1 MARKLNDLLAAR
13 KERMEE
19 SRLRFGRRT
28 ATRHISIAARW
39 ALGLAQLLALSAGA
53 QNAPSAPQQSSP
65 GRLGQLSANSTVEY
79 EQPDPIGEQ
88 HRQRLLNADRQKA
101 LVADADKLL
110 KLASR
115 FNAEIGAA
123 NPETLTPAQ
132 LRTLGEIQKLA
143 HSVKTR
149 MSDPLFGTPVFMEP
163 PPLPQNRH

>member
-1 MARKLNDLLAAR
+1 VAFCLA
-13 KERMEE
+13 
-19 SRLRFGRRT
+19 L
-28 ATRHISIAARW
+28 
-39 ALGLAQLLALSAGA
+39 LLALPAGA
-53 QNAPSAPQQSSP
+53 QNSPSQTQPSGS
-65 GRLGQLSANSTVEY
+65 GHLGQLSANSTVEF
-79 EQPDPIGEQ
+79 EPPDLSMEQ
-88 HRQRLLNADRQKA
+88 HRERQLNADRQKA

-110 KLASR
+110 KLVSK

>member
-1 MARKLNDLLAAR
+1 M
-13 KERMEE
+13 
-19 SRLRFGRRT
+19 LRIPST
-28 ATRHISIAARW
+28 
-39 ALGLAQLLALSAGA
+39 ALGAGGCVLRKSRSLAFCLALLLVLHAGA
-53 QNAPSAPQQSSP
+53 QNSSSQSQPSSS
-65 GRLGQLSANSTVEY
+65 GHLGQLSSNSTIEFS
-79 EQPDPIGEQ
+79 QPDLSMEQ

-110 KLASR
+110 KLVST
-115 FNAEIGAA
+115 FNAEIDAA